1 MALPGQSRAANI
13 KDSWKKYLNTN
24 LKSDT
29 VYVSFDNSLKQPKVQ
44 GRPME
49 RWVTC
54 KIGQH
59 LPGVIAEQIVEFWCC
74 TRRDSEGYK
83 CAQLRD
89 TVYGLLTDSGDVF
102 KRIPLYRSHPSE
114 TWTLIGQMLIRKE
127 WIVESGESEAEDNT
141 KIRKLTVRTRFGSG
155 F

>member
-1 MALPGQSRAANI
+1 MTLPGQSRSANI

-24 LKSDT
+24 IKSAN
-29 VYVSFDNSLKQPKVQ
+29 VAVIFDNMLKQPKIQ

-49 RWVTC
+49 RWVGC
-54 KIGQH
+54 KIGQFIA
-59 LPGVIAEQIVEFWCC
+59 GTIAEQVIEVWCC

-89 TVYGLLTDSGDVF
+89 TVYGLLTDSEDVF
-102 KRIPLYRSHPSE
+102 KRIPLYRSHPTE
-114 TWTLIGQMLIRKE
+114 AWTVIGQMLIRKE
-127 WIVESGESEAEDNT
+127 WIIESGENEGEDNT
-141 KIRKLTVRTRFGSG
+141 KIRKMTIKTRFASG